1 MNSTWLPTIFGLF
14 WFLLPCTG
22 CFVTVVLFM
31 AICLPKCRSSLQDLT
46 LTKRYIDS
54 FEGCQAQ
61 SGERKM
67 YTVSIFTLKGSICG
81 PNHIWKPPEVI
92 LKQLWELLCWVL
104 HVGHQSRMSCSDYI
118 LPHRTKCVHTSNFL
132 YCIWVS
138 LKTQA
143 DTWILGVFNVFNLPA
158 FFFFT
163 LSASGQFLMPWQHV
177 CNHF

>member
-1 MNSTWLPTIFGLF
+1 MLSFLALIISILFLFFYSSSLEMNSTWLPTIFGLF

-81 PNHIWKPPEVI
+81 PNHMWKPTRGYIKAAVGVA
-92 LKQLWELLCWVL
+92 LLSVTCRSSEPDVVFWL
-104 HVGHQSRMSCSDYI
+104 HPATQNKMCSHFKFPLLHLGFIENTSRYLDFRC
-118 LPHRTKCVHTSNFL
+118 F
-132 YCIWVS
+132 
-138 LKTQA
+138 
-143 DTWILGVFNVFNLPA
+143 
-158 FFFFT
+158 
-163 LSASGQFLMPWQHV
+163 
-177 CNHF
+177 